1 MSAMHNFTYH
11 RPNDLDAAVAL
22 LREADEAKLLAG
34 GMTLLPTMK
43 QRLAAPSDLIDLSA
57 IAALKG
63 ITVENN
69 EVVIGAMTCHADV
82 AASPEVAKAIPA
94 LAVLARGI
102 GDPAVRHCGT
112 IGGSVANADPA
123 ADYPAGLLALDAT
136 VETSKRRI
144 AADDFFTGL
153 FETALEPAEIITAIR
168 LRVPDRARYLK
179 FPHPASGYAVV
190 GVFVAQFGASVRVAV
205 TGAGPNAFRVPE
217 MEQALAKSF
226 TPEAIASIKIAP
238 DRLMGDIHCSAEYRA
253 HVISVLARRAIAGQG

>member
-1 MSAMHNFTYH
+1 MHNFTYH

-43 QRLAAPSDLIDLSA
+43 QRLAAPSDLIDLAA

-63 ITVENN
+63 IKVENN

-94 LAVLARGI
+94 LSVLAGGI

-123 ADYPAGLLALDAT
+123 ADYPAGVLALDAT
-136 VETSKRRI
+136 VETSQRRI
-144 AADDFFTGL
+144 AADEFFTGL

-168 LRVPDRARYLK
+168 FRVPDRARYLK

-190 GVFVAQFGASVRVAV
+190 GVFVAQFGASVRIAV

-217 MEQALAKSF
+217 MEQALARNF
-226 TPEAIASIKIAP
+226 APEAIASIEVSP

-253 HVISVLARRAIAGQG
+253 HVISVLAQRAVAGQG